1 MQNTNYLKTS
11 QALFK
16 NSFKLE
22 KEGDDKITN
31 SPEVS
36 SRQNIVRNY
45 GGNDEFVGE
54 NIDLS
59 QSRKSWWNG

>member
-1 MQNTNYLKTS
+1 MQNTNYLKTR

-22 KEGDDKITN
+22 KEGDYKITN

-45 GGNDEFVGE
+45 GGNDEFVVE

-59 QSRKSWWNG
+59 QSKKSWWNG